1 MSTLVVEDLSLE
13 IRWSTRRKTVEL
25 AIERDGRLTL
35 RAPAGTTLQ
44 LLESFVRQKRTW
56 VYRKLAEKQA
66 LRPPVPAKEYV
77 SGESFP
83 YLGRHYRLLLVDE
96 QDVPVKL
103 TEGRF
108 RMERSAADRGREE
121 FVGWYQR
128 HARQWMAKRVERFS
142 LRLGVVP
149 AAVEIRDLG
158 HRWGSCTSR
167 GKVNIHWA
175 SVLLPPSVV
184 DYLIVHELAHL
195 REPNHSPRFWAT
207 VERAM
212 PDYRDRKR
220 WLAEN
225 GERWVQL

>member
-1 MSTLVVEDLSLE
+1 M
-13 IRWSTRRKTVEL
+13 
-25 AIERDGRLTL
+25 
-35 RAPAGTTLQ
+35 
-44 LLESFVRQKRTW
+44 
-56 VYRKLAEKQA
+56 
-66 LRPPVPAKEYV
+66 
-77 SGESFP
+77 
-83 YLGRHYRLLLVDE
+83 
-96 QDVPVKL
+96 
-103 TEGRF
+103 
-108 RMERSAADRGREE
+108 
-121 FVGWYQR
+121 GWYQR

-167 GKVNIHWA
+167 GKVNLHWA